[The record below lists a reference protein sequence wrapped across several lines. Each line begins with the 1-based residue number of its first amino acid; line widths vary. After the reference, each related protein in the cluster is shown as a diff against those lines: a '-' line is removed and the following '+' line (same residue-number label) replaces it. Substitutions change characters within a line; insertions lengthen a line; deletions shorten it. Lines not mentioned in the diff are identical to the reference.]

1 LDIAPSGGAAATT
14 GATPRAAATIDPA
27 KVADLRAAA
36 GLERCPEPSSSAGAT
51 AGEAGGSR
59 LPSVVLACLGEGPD
73 VDLGA
78 LTGAYVVNVWGSWCG
93 ECRDEA
99 PYFAEVYADPNRQV
113 EFLGIDYLDDP
124 ARGLHAAAE
133 LGMAYASVWSDDDS
147 LRAPLRIVGAPI
159 TLFVRD
165 GAILGR
171 HDGPFTSSEDLR
183 AAIDEHL
190 G

>member
-1 LDIAPSGGAAATT
+1 
-14 GATPRAAATIDPA
+14 
-27 KVADLRAAA
+27 
-36 GLERCPEPSSSAGAT
+36 
-51 AGEAGGSR
+51 
-59 LPSVVLACLGEGPD
+59 VVLACLGEGPD

-78 LTGAYVVNVWGSWCG
+78 LTGSYVVNVWGSWCG

-99 PYFAEVYADPNRQV
+99 PYFAEVYSDPKRDV

-133 LGMAYASVWSDDDS
+133 LGMSYASVWSDDDS

-165 GAILGR
+165 GAIVGR
-171 HDGPFTSSEDLR
+171 HDGPFTSAGDLR